1 MAQWARRKR
10 RARVTSLQELAWL
23 HQEEYEMADEKS
35 AYICQVQGVRLI
47 TTHAP
52 RPRAECATVDDAVQ
66 ELKHG
71 KEVAVA
77 ARDMGQLRTQLAEL
91 GIG

>member
-1 MAQWARRKR
+1 MAQI
-10 RARVTSLQELAWL
+10 
-23 HQEEYEMADEKS
+23 EMGQDEKS
-35 AYICQVQGVRLI
+35 AYRCQVRESRLI

-52 RPRAECATVDDAVQ
+52 RPVAECATVDDAIRK
-66 ELKHG
+66 LKRG
-71 KEVAVA
+71 KKVTVS

>member
-10 RARVTSLQELAWL
+10 RTRVTSLQELAWL
-23 HQEEYEMADEKS
+23 HKDEIAMADEKS
-35 AYICQVQGVRLI
+35 AYNCQVQGVRLI
-47 TTHAP
+47 TTHTP
-52 RPRAECATVDDAVQ
+52 QPYAECATVADAVQ

-77 ARDMGQLRTQLAEL
+77 ARDMGQLRTLLASS